1 MNLTLF
7 SSPHSPVSPPSDETC
22 QDRSDLSHYITE
34 PDFKYMDF
42 AKRGEISTI
51 PTFRAQ
57 VCRTSALQVFPLQPR
72 HASGTLYL
80 LDHVFIPQ
88 NSNLFSKTYL
98 MSQVFHGLILLCL
111 FVVVVGF
118 FLLCYFMHTLGY
130 TKWEDWSLIEVK
142 FASGIKNINCW
153 FLPIYTDVCST
164 VYSVLSRVLWK
175 ILVGQCL
182 EHTCVSSQEDHSENF
197 RTTVQLQVCHL
208 SGLKMCRCGFLQDY
222 TWEDQGFSLLNRY
235 YPDIAPMLDD
245 KFRLAYNLTYNT

>member
-1 MNLTLF
+1 MSNGELLISIKHCEKRVF
-7 SSPHSPVSPPSDETC
+7 EREVI
-22 QDRSDLSHYITE
+22 SHQNN
-34 PDFKYMDF
+34 K
-42 AKRGEISTI
+42 
-51 PTFRAQ
+51 
-57 VCRTSALQVFPLQPR
+57 TSIQKP
-72 HASGTLYL
+72 
-80 LDHVFIPQ
+80 FIPIWKHP
-88 NSNLFSKTYL
+88 NLYNKGVFDFILFLQLQLPIEPNFS
-98 MSQVFHGLILLCL
+98 QA
-111 FVVVVGF
+111 
-118 FLLCYFMHTLGY
+118 CYFMHTLGY

>member
-7 SSPHSPVSPPSDETC
+7 SSPHFPVSPPSDETC

-98 MSQVFHGLILLCL
+98 MSQVFHGLCLLCL

-118 FLLCYFMHTLGY
+118 FLLC
-130 TKWEDWSLIEVK
+130 
-142 FASGIKNINCW
+142 
-153 FLPIYTDVCST
+153 
-164 VYSVLSRVLWK
+164 
-175 ILVGQCL
+175 L
-182 EHTCVSSQEDHSENF
+182 EHPTGWICVLN
-197 RTTVQLQVCHL
+197 TA
-208 SGLKMCRCGFLQDY
+208 
-222 TWEDQGFSLLNRY
+222 WEICFARVHKSY
-235 YPDIAPMLDD
+235 YPGDLYIILWPSLS
-245 KFRLAYNLTYNT
+245 